1 MQELKEAKRELQTVI
16 KERNE
21 LQNSMHKTTTDLEIS
36 KSKVQLE
43 ITVLRQKLDAMSS
56 RNEILSNEVV

>member
-21 LQNSMHKTTTDLEIS
+21 LQNSLHKTTTDLEIS